1 MESAVAPVRFH
12 TLIMFLK
19 SLSLINFK
27 NYPEAELDFS
37 PSVNCFTG
45 NNGAGKTNLL
55 DAIHYLSL
63 CKSYFNSIDS
73 QQIREGSDFFML
85 QGVFEKNARQE
96 IVSCSVKR
104 NQKKQFRRNKKEYE
118 RLADHIGLFPVVMI
132 SPYDISLILEGSEE
146 RRRFIDNAL
155 SQTDSQYLDELISYN
170 KALLNRNS
178 LLKEFQLSGRA
189 DDDLLDIFTEK
200 LIVLGQEIFD
210 KRNRFMTVFLE
221 LFVKHYQFI
230 SQQAEEVSLNYQSQ
244 LHEIPYSQ
252 GMQAGRQRDRL
263 SERTNFGIHKD
274 DLEFRIN
281 SMTLKKFA
289 SQGQQKSFLIALK
302 LAHYSYLKMKTGI
315 KPVLLLDDI
324 FDKLD
329 GQRIRQLMQMVVQDE
344 FGQLFVTDTDK
355 ERVQRV
361 FNEIDRSARLISVQ
375 SGSIIQGV

>member
-1 MESAVAPVRFH
+1 
-12 TLIMFLK
+12 MFLK

>member
-1 MESAVAPVRFH
+1 
-12 TLIMFLK
+12 MFLK

-27 NYPEAELDFS
+27 NYPEAELEFS
-37 PSVNCFTG
+37 PTVNCFTG

-73 QQIREGSDFFML
+73 QQIREGTDFFML
-85 QGVFEKNARQE
+85 QGVFDKDQRQE
-96 IVSCSVKR
+96 MVSCSVKR

-155 SQTDSQYLDELISYN
+155 SQTDAQYLDELISYN

-189 DDDLLDIFTEK
+189 DEDLLDIFTEK
-200 LIVLGQEIFD
+200 LIALGQEIYT
-210 KRNRFMTVFLE
+210 KRNQFMSIFLD
-221 LFVKHYQFI
+221 LFIKHYQFI
-230 SQQAEEVSLNYQSQ
+230 SEQAEEVSLIYQSQ
-244 LHEIPYSQ
+244 LHDMPYSQ
-252 GMQAGRQRDRL
+252 GMQTSRQRDRF
-263 SERTNFGIHKD
+263 SERTHFGIHKD
-274 DLEFRIN
+274 DLEFKIN
-281 SMTLKKFA
+281 GMTLKKFA

-315 KPVLLLDDI
+315 KPILLLDDI

-355 ERVQRV
+355 ERVERV
-361 FNEIDRSARLISVQ
+361 FNEIDRSARLITVQ
-375 SGSIIQGV
+375 SGSIIQGI